1 MKKSLRTSNAS
12 CQDLSQREGIGPYI
26 WKYRERGMED
36 GREREHSPEAVDAV
50 DRLEVRGLDVLD
62 TQPATQTHTRTHTL
76 CNDSEDMNVCVHA
89 RECVCVG
96 ALSQFQRFRAE
107 EGETDMMSRK

>member
-1 MKKSLRTSNAS
+1 MAIFLEV
-12 CQDLSQREGIGPYI
+12 QREG
-26 WKYRERGMED
+26 
-36 GREREHSPEAVDAV
+36 GRERRKGEHSPEAVDAV
-50 DRLEVRGLDVLD
+50 DRLEVRGLD

-76 CNDSEDMNVCVHA
+76 YNDSEDMNVCVHA

-96 ALSQFQRFRAE
+96 ALSQFQHFRAE

>member
-1 MKKSLRTSNAS
+1 MLPVKIYLKGRGYDHISGSTE
-12 CQDLSQREGIGPYI
+12 REGWRKG
-26 WKYRERGMED
+26 
-36 GREREHSPEAVDAV
+36 EREHSPEAVDAL

-76 CNDSEDMNVCVHA
+76 YNDSEDMNVCVHA
-89 RECVCVG
+89 RECVSVG